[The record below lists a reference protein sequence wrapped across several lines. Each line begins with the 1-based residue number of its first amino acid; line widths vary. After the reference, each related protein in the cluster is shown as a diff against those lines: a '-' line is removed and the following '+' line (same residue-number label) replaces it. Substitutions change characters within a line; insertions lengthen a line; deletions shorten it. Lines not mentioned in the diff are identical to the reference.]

1 MLFPMAKLFERCV
14 EAALRHEPM
23 EIFGDEKRLNALR
36 AGAPLFGGRMLLAT
50 IWVFHVPSPLP

>member
-1 MLFPMAKLFERCV
+1 
-14 EAALRHEPM
+14 
-23 EIFGDEKRLNALR
+23 LR